1 MKQCRLGLI
10 AFLLISMLACVI
22 PGLEAPIPSP
32 VDPNMIPTIVV
43 ATANAA
49 ATQTAVAGP
58 LATET
63 PAEVSVPKLT
73 GITLEQLKDGST
85 KYTDQDAGFEVT
97 FPAGWLALRP
107 NSEEFN
113 ASLANAGAHNSVL
126 HEQMTSDQAGYNAS
140 IDRVYSYILR
150 PDIEKNFLFG
160 FSKLAW
166 DSKDATRLDNATLG
180 EMVQSLEASQE
191 IPGFR
196 ADTAQ
201 VRENGNAVMTIEI
214 GGRFALSDGQ
224 GGTVPFYGTVVFF
237 KPTPSSLARLT
248 ITYLLDYKAK
258 ISTEV
263 KSIIESIK
271 VVGLQP
277 N

>member
-1 MKQCRLGLI
+1 MKRCRLGLI

-49 ATQTAVAGP
+49 ATQTAVARP
-58 LATET
+58 LATEI
-63 PAEVSVPKLT
+63 PADATVPKLT
-73 GITLEQLKDGST
+73 GITLEQLEGGAT
-85 KYTDQDAGFEVT
+85 QYTDQDAGFEVT

-107 NSEEFN
+107 NSDEFN
-113 ASLANAGAHNSVL
+113 ASLANAGARNSVL
-126 HEQMTSDQAGYNAS
+126 HEQMSSDQAGYDAS

-150 PDIEKNFLFG
+150 PDIGKNFLFG

-180 EMVQSLEASQE
+180 ELVQGLEASQD

-201 VRENGNAVMTIEI
+201 VRENGNTVMTIEI

-224 GGTVPFYGTVVFF
+224 GGTVPFYGTVVYF
-237 KPTPSSLARLT
+237 KPTSTSLARLT
-248 ITYLLDYKAK
+248 ITFLLDYKAK
-258 ISTEV
+258 ISTDV
-263 KSIIESIK
+263 KSIIELIR
-271 VVGLQP
+271 VDGLQP